1 MLSCYSHPTLI
12 RTSAWLS
19 FRISDLRRSRTCWW
33 CPGTVGGKVIFM
45 RGGYR
50 NTLYPGENPAPIT
63 FLTHRQHIANTDSL
77 DHGDLPLGG
86 SDESFSVVHR
96 Q

>member
-45 RGGYR
+45 GG
-50 NTLYPGENPAPIT
+50 GVVIPI
-63 FLTHRQHIANTDSL
+63 LEIP
-77 DHGDLPLGG
+77 LPNNVPY
-86 SDESFSVVHR
+86 S
-96 Q
+96 